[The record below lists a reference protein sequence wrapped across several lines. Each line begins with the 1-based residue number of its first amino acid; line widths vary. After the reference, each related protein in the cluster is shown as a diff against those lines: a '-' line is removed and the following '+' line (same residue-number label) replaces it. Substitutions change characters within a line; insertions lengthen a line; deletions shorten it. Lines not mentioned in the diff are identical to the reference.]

1 LYTVFS
7 ALILPNILK
16 RKPESL
22 PGSSWKLEW
31 GWNKADTE

>member
-22 PGSSWKLEW
+22 PGSS
-31 GWNKADTE
+31 